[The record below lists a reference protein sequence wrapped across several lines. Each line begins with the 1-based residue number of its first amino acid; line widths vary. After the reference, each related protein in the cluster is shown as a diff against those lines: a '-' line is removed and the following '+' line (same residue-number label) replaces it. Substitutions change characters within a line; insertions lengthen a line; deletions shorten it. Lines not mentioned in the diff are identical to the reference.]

1 MTKARKKNS
10 KKTSPVFLSDN
21 QAAHEAP
28 DNPLDPPPVVGLGDM
43 SYSSVARRRSE
54 RLRPVLPETLDND
67 DMSNRVSPGFDLEEP
82 EVGRIS
88 DRNERSVTVVPNA
101 RAPTRLPFQELRKV
115 DRARSVHLDDHANLD
130 PQQTMG
136 IKVEVSKEA

>member
-1 MTKARKKNS
+1 MTIARKKNS

-28 DNPLDPPPVVGLGDM
+28 DNPLDPPPVVGPGDM

-54 RLRPVLPETLDND
+54 RLRPVLPETLGND
-67 DMSNRVSPGFDLEEP
+67 DMSNRVSPGFNLEEL

-88 DRNERSVTVVPNA
+88 D
-101 RAPTRLPFQELRKV
+101 
-115 DRARSVHLDDHANLD
+115 
-130 PQQTMG
+130 
-136 IKVEVSKEA
+136 